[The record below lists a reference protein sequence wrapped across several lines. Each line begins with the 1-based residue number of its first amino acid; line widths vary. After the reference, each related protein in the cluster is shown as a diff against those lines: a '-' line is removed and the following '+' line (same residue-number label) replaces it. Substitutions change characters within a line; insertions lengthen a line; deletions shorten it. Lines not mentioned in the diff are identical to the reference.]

1 MAIFQISNYLSTIV
15 FSVIGISECLR
26 KRGFYIQKTSFRV
39 CTDGGCVY
47 TREGVIHQSTNRRNG
62 DIGEETVH
70 VRDDNE
76 QKGTKERKTISEW
89 HNYKAITK

>member
-1 MAIFQISNYLSTIV
+1 M
-15 FSVIGISECLR
+15 R
-26 KRGFYIQKTSFRV
+26 KREIYIQKTSFLV
-39 CTDGGCVY
+39 CTGG
-47 TREGVIHQSTNRRNG
+47 RRSIRAHARRPIHKSEERRNRS
-62 DIGEETVH
+62 ETIY